1 MDEIEDRLVVP
12 KVIADHLGVSAGQL
26 AQMRYLG
33 TGPEFIKIGSR
44 VRYRMSAVVAWLDGQ
59 TRTQTG
65 AATRGW

>member
-1 MDEIEDRLVVP
+1 MDDMKERLVIPEV
-12 KVIADHLGVSAGQL
+12 VANHLGVSCGQL

-44 VRYRMSAVVAWLDGQ
+44 VRYRMSAVSAWLDSQ

-65 AATRGW
+65 VAS

>member
-1 MDEIEDRLVVP
+1 MDEKEEHLVIP
-12 KVIADHLGVSAGQL
+12 EVIANHLGVSSGQL

-59 TRTQTG
+59 SRTQTG
-65 AATRGW
+65 AAS